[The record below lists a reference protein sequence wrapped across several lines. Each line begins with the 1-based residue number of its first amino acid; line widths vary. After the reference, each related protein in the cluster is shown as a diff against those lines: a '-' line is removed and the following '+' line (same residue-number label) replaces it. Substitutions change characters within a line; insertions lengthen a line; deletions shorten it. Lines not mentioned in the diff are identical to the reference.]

1 MKGEKIMTDELQKKF
16 IWQNINSSKEK
27 GKILTGKIIAIE
39 VEKMKEKDIT
49 CAIVDFEGIKVLIPA
64 TEITNDSKND
74 KKLLRNMMGAE
85 IKFIVVEID
94 KVSSKAV
101 GSRKK
106 AMERLFD
113 INIKKVEVG
122 DKIYGKIIG
131 VWKKYLRIECLGIDF
146 VIKAQ
151 DLQYGYIEDVSKI
164 YKINEQIKVIIKE
177 ISLENK
183 NIKISVKDLI
193 EDPFKNIRKD
203 FTEKG
208 EYLATVTGYTD
219 NGIFAN
225 ISQGI
230 DTVCILPNWL
240 DRPPLPEE
248 KVVIKIYKIVPEKRK
263 IYSSLVKIIGGDAS
277 E

>member
-1 MKGEKIMTDELQKKF
+1 MTDELQER
-16 IWQNINSSKEK
+16 IVWQNINSSKEK

-39 VEKMKEKDIT
+39 VEKMKEQDIT
-49 CAIVDFEGIKVLIPA
+49 CAIVDFKGIKVLIPA

-74 KKLLRNMMGAE
+74 RKLLRNMMGAD
-85 IKFIVVEID
+85 IKFIVIEID

-106 AMERLFD
+106 AMERLYD
-113 INIKKVEVG
+113 LNIKKIEVG

-131 VWKKYLRIECLGIDF
+131 VWRKFLRIECLGMDF
-146 VIKAQ
+146 IIKAQ

-164 YKINEQIKVIIKE
+164 YKINEQIKVVIKE

-225 ISQGI
+225 IAQGV
-230 DTVCILPNWL
+230 DTVCILPTWL
-240 DRPPLPEE
+240 DRPPFPGE
-248 KVVIKIYKIVPEKRK
+248 KVVIKIYKIIPEKRK
-263 IYSSLVKIIGGDAS
+263 IYSSLIKIIGGDAS